1 MLLFLFPQLVEA
13 VPCFPSLALGP
24 VTASV
29 AHTAACRCSCCFTA
43 AIASNDAVLI
53 LFLFPHLPCCYVAYA
68 VPVVADVGLLLR
80 LLLLLQLSMLL
91 LLSAAAVVLL
101 STELLCQPSWPKF
114 RCPIAHG
121 WSHVLVDHFFQVDRP
136 VRHTIIPTK
145 DGTRSSSW
153 LMFMVASLLPLW
165 TALLLPLKRSD
176 QHTTR
181 G

>member
-1 MLLFLFPQLVEA
+1 
-13 VPCFPSLALGP
+13 
-24 VTASV
+24 V
-29 AHTAACRCSCCFTA
+29 APTAACHCSCRFTA
-43 AIASNDAVLI
+43 ATISNDAVPI
-53 LFLFPHLPCCYVAYA
+53 LFLLPHLPCCYVAYA
-68 VPVVADVGLLLR
+68 VPVVADMGLLLR

-136 VRHTIIPTK
+136 VRHTI
-145 DGTRSSSW
+145 TRFSS
-153 LMFMVASLLPLW
+153 LLGFMVASLLLLW
-165 TALLLPLKRSD
+165 TALLLALKRSD

-181 G
+181 REDAIDREWVCLVHVRIERGANLSRSGPDF